1 MKYVSYKLL
10 GYTNIDAYAATF
22 PERYNR
28 LKKEGQQKIDAFVA
42 MYNKGKL
49 VMQIYEQT
57 IVPTYV
63 LNAPLH
69 QEALNELAKM
79 IKDPCVKGMTK
90 VKACEAI
97 LQYTK
102 QPDVV
107 KGELS
112 IDIGQQD
119 TIAELREVTEQLA
132 DTFKKSLEHKVK
144 SLKEISEANI
154 IDISKE
160 DYE

>member
-1 MKYVSYKLL
+1 
-10 GYTNIDAYAATF
+10 
-22 PERYNR
+22 
-28 LKKEGQQKIDAFVA
+28 
-42 MYNKGKL
+42 
-49 VMQIYEQT
+49 
-57 IVPTYV
+57 
-63 LNAPLH
+63 
-69 QEALNELAKM
+69 M
-79 IKDPCVKGMTK
+79 IKDPSVRGMTK